1 LQATEKCCRT
11 ASSTSKRIQIDGRC
25 GRAIATGALA
35 ILAAMNQTVALVIG
49 IAVGV
54 AMGLATENLFIGSGV
69 GIALAIALGYR
80 GGRKDK

>member
-1 LQATEKCCRT
+1 MRRSQ
-11 ASSTSKRIQIDGRC
+11 
-25 GRAIATGALA
+25 AIATVALA

-54 AMGLATENLFIGSGV
+54 ALGLATENLFIGSGV